1 MKKQLKVSLRVTV
14 FFMIFAI
21 AGILQSIPGADWG
34 TKAQAASY
42 SGDYRYWSQGASD
55 DYNMRQYGC
64 WVTAQAKLLYE
75 TNVDRSAGFN
85 PDSYLNWQRSNGLIN
100 SGFYQTNGGN
110 APSIYASQKGK
121 QLTYLGNWNAD
132 ANQLWFNI
140 NAGYYTIV
148 KVPGHYVMLANQL
161 SKEKGVLYCY
171 DSWTPSSSV
180 APQPLSRYSSWQS
193 GYVYRNDSRDT
204 TPPTI
209 SNVRIT
215 DVNAD
220 GYTVVCNVS
229 DNVGISK
236 VEFPSWNTDKHR
248 GEDANWIQ
256 GSVSGNTAS
265 ARISLSSLKSGA
277 VQGNYVTHIYAWDSS
292 GNKSGV
298 PTSIVYIDRTAPTLT
313 DIKVVEK
320 DSKGYTVECKASDAS
335 GVDRVQFP
343 TWTAKNDQDDIAKD
357 WWTNQ
362 AVRGTRVS
370 GDTYRFRVNISEH
383 NNEVGSY
390 VTHIYVYDKYG
401 NYSCG
406 RSGCVV
412 PLGLLPQRIVKYG
425 NSLLSLYNENY
436 SWDEMKTLSGKLQS
450 KLAEVEDAQKQ
461 QVITNLVSD
470 QIRQYYY
477 IGGSQAGK
485 GQPWKWQSG
494 SSVTYTNWDAA
505 QPDCAGNSE
514 FYMAAT
520 RGHGRWND
528 MPSSY
533 IYSGFIL
540 ETPLNLKPAA
550 EITYGNKVYR
560 FYTAGIP
567 YALAERYCEELG
579 GNLVKIESEEKNNV
593 IAQKVKELNKT
604 FYIGA
609 SDEKEEGK
617 FVWRDGSAV
626 TYTNWSQNGP
636 NNSADC
642 GGENYVQMYANGK
655 WNDYTGQSVDIGF
668 IGEFD
673 ETPTATSTPAPTN
686 TPNATQKPQATNR
699 PQSTKKPQATK
710 KPSSQNDDAD
720 YNWSSDDTS
729 SDDVTV
735 KKVTGVK
742 VKKAAKKSLIVTWR
756 WFVSQDGFE
765 VQYALNKSFTK
776 KKKTKRYD
784 LYAERVKL
792 RGLKRKKTYYVRVRA
807 FKKVGTEKVYGKWS
821 ITKKCKVK

>member
-1 MKKQLKVSLRVTV
+1 MKKLRKMLIASLG
-14 FFMIFAI
+14 AI
-21 AGILQSIPGADWG
+21 LLFVAFISVDK
-34 TKAQAASY
+34 TEVQAATKEEGVSWAMSQIGKGLDYDGVKGNQCVDLIKYYYAHYGVAGYARGNAIQYTSNSLPPGWTRVY
-42 SGDYRYWSQGASD
+42 SNYQPGDIAVFKAK
-55 DYNMRQYGC
+55 NGC
-64 WVTAQAKLLYE
+64 SVCTTGE
-75 TNVDRSAGFN
+75 NGHVGIITSIDSVGFN
-85 PDSYLNWQRSNGLIN
+85 AVNQNYAGRSYCTQNWFHVRC
-100 SGFYQTNGGN
+100 
-110 APSIYASQKGK
+110 
-121 QLTYLGNWNAD
+121 
-132 ANQLWFNI
+132 
-140 NAGYYTIV
+140 
-148 KVPGHYVMLANQL
+148 LACAIRPNFT
-161 SKEKGVLYCY
+161 S
-171 DSWTPSSSV
+171 
-180 APQPLSRYSSWQS
+180 
-193 GYVYRNDSRDT
+193 DT

-292 GNKSGV
+292 GNKTCVS
-298 PTSIVYIDRTAPTLT
+298 TSIVYIDRTAPILT

-370 GDTYRFRVNISEH
+370 GDTYQFRVNISEH
-383 NNEVGSY
+383 NYEVGSY

-412 PLGLLPQRIVKYG
+412 PLGLLPQKIVKYG

-450 KLAEVEDAQKQ
+450 KLAEVEDAKKQ

-494 SSVTYTNWDAA
+494 SSATYTNWDAA

-514 FYMAAT
+514 FYMAAI

-567 YALAERYCEELG
+567 YALAERYCKELG

-609 SDEKEEGK
+609 SDEKAEGK

-626 TYTNWSQNGP
+626 TYTNWSQNEP
-636 NNSADC
+636 NNTADC

-655 WNDYTGQSVDIGF
+655 WNDYTGQNVDVGF
-668 IGEFD
+668 IAEFD
-673 ETPTATSTPAPTN
+673 KTPTATSTPAPTN

-807 FKKVGTEKVYGKWS
+807 FKKVGTKKVYGKWS

>member
-1 MKKQLKVSLRVTV
+1 MKKLRKMLIASLGTMLLFVAFVSVDKTEV
-14 FFMIFAI
+14 
-21 AGILQSIPGADWG
+21 
-34 TKAQAASY
+34 QAATKEEGVSWAMSQIGKGLDYDGVKGNQCVDLIKYYYAHYGVAGYARGNAIQYTSNSLPPGWTRVY
-42 SGDYRYWSQGASD
+42 SNYQPGDIAVFKAK
-55 DYNMRQYGC
+55 NGC
-64 WVTAQAKLLYE
+64 SVCTTGE
-75 TNVDRSAGFN
+75 NGHVGIITSIDSVGFN
-85 PDSYLNWQRSNGLIN
+85 AVNQNYAGRSYCTQNWFHVRC
-100 SGFYQTNGGN
+100 
-110 APSIYASQKGK
+110 
-121 QLTYLGNWNAD
+121 
-132 ANQLWFNI
+132 
-140 NAGYYTIV
+140 
-148 KVPGHYVMLANQL
+148 LACAIRPNFT
-161 SKEKGVLYCY
+161 S
-171 DSWTPSSSV
+171 
-180 APQPLSRYSSWQS
+180 
-193 GYVYRNDSRDT
+193 DT

-370 GDTYRFRVNISEH
+370 GDTYQFRVNISEH
-383 NNEVGSY
+383 NYEVGSY

-412 PLGLLPQRIVKYG
+412 PLGLLPQKIVKYG

-450 KLAEVEDAQKQ
+450 KLAEVEDAKKQ

-514 FYMAAT
+514 FYMAAI

-567 YALAERYCEELG
+567 YALAERYCKELG

-609 SDEKEEGK
+609 SDEKAEGK

-626 TYTNWSQNGP
+626 TYTNWSQNEP
-636 NNSADC
+636 NNTADC

-655 WNDYTGQSVDIGF
+655 WNDYTGQNVDVGF

-673 ETPTATSTPAPTN
+673 KTPTATSTPAPTN

-720 YNWSSDDTS
+720 YNWSNDDTS

-807 FKKVGTEKVYGKWS
+807 FKKVGTKKVYGKWS

>member
-1 MKKQLKVSLRVTV
+1 MKKLRKMLIASLGAILLFVAFVSVDKTEV
-14 FFMIFAI
+14 
-21 AGILQSIPGADWG
+21 
-34 TKAQAASY
+34 QAATKEEGVSWAMSQIGKGLDYDGVKGNQCVDLIKYYYAHYGVAGYARGNAIQYTSNSLPPGWTRVY
-42 SGDYRYWSQGASD
+42 SNYQPGDIAVFKAK
-55 DYNMRQYGC
+55 NGC
-64 WVTAQAKLLYE
+64 SVCTTDE
-75 TNVDRSAGFN
+75 NGHVGIITSIDSVGFN
-85 PDSYLNWQRSNGLIN
+85 AVNQNYAGRSYCTQNWFHVRC
-100 SGFYQTNGGN
+100 
-110 APSIYASQKGK
+110 
-121 QLTYLGNWNAD
+121 
-132 ANQLWFNI
+132 
-140 NAGYYTIV
+140 
-148 KVPGHYVMLANQL
+148 LACAIRPNFT
-161 SKEKGVLYCY
+161 S
-171 DSWTPSSSV
+171 
-180 APQPLSRYSSWQS
+180 
-193 GYVYRNDSRDT
+193 DT

-292 GNKSGV
+292 GNKTCVS
-298 PTSIVYIDRTAPTLT
+298 TSIVYIDRTAPTLT

-370 GDTYRFRVNISEH
+370 GDTYQFRVNISEH
-383 NNEVGSY
+383 NYEVGSY

-412 PLGLLPQRIVKYG
+412 PLGLLPQKIVKYG

-450 KLAEVEDAQKQ
+450 KLAEVEDAKKQ

-514 FYMAAT
+514 FYMAAI

-567 YALAERYCEELG
+567 YALAERYCKELG

-609 SDEKEEGK
+609 SDEKAEGK

-626 TYTNWSQNGP
+626 TYTNWSQNEP
-636 NNSADC
+636 NNTADC

-655 WNDYTGQSVDIGF
+655 WNDYTGQNVDVGF

-673 ETPTATSTPAPTN
+673 KTPTATSTPAPTN

-710 KPSSQNDDAD
+710 KPSSQTDDSD
-720 YNWSSDDTS
+720 YNWSSSDTS
-729 SDDVTV
+729 SDNVTV

-807 FKKVGTEKVYGKWS
+807 FKKVGTKKVYGKWS

>member
-1 MKKQLKVSLRVTV
+1 MKKLQKMLIASLGA
-14 FFMIFAI
+14 ILLFAALI
-21 AGILQSIPGADWG
+21 CVDK
-34 TKAQAASY
+34 TEVQAATKEEGVSWAMSQIGKGLDYDGVYGNQCVDLIKYYYAHYGVAGYARGNAIQYTSNSLPPGWTRVY
-42 SGDYRYWSQGASD
+42 SNYQPGDVAVFRA
-55 DYNMRQYGC
+55 NNGC
-64 WVTAQAKLLYE
+64 SVCTTGE
-75 TNVDRSAGFN
+75 NGHVGIITSIDSVGFN
-85 PDSYLNWQRSNGLIN
+85 AVNQNYAGRSYCTQNWFHVRC
-100 SGFYQTNGGN
+100 
-110 APSIYASQKGK
+110 
-121 QLTYLGNWNAD
+121 
-132 ANQLWFNI
+132 
-140 NAGYYTIV
+140 
-148 KVPGHYVMLANQL
+148 LACAIRPNFT
-161 SKEKGVLYCY
+161 S
-171 DSWTPSSSV
+171 
-180 APQPLSRYSSWQS
+180 
-193 GYVYRNDSRDT
+193 DT

-292 GNKSGV
+292 GNKSCV

-383 NNEVGSY
+383 NNEVGRY
-390 VTHIYVYDKYG
+390 ATHIYVYDKYG

-412 PLGLLPQRIVKYG
+412 PLGLFPQKIVKYG

-450 KLAEVEDAQKQ
+450 KLAEVEDVKKQ

-514 FYMAAT
+514 FYMAAI

-567 YALAERYCEELG
+567 YALAERYCKELG

-626 TYTNWSQNGP
+626 TYTNWSQNEP
-636 NNSADC
+636 NNTADC

-655 WNDYTGQSVDIGF
+655 WNDYTGQSVDVGF

-673 ETPTATSTPAPTN
+673 KTPTATSTPAPTN

-710 KPSSQNDDAD
+710 KPSSQTDDSD

>member
-1 MKKQLKVSLRVTV
+1 MKKLQKMLIASLGA
-14 FFMIFAI
+14 ILLFAAFI
-21 AGILQSIPGADWG
+21 CVDK
-34 TKAQAASY
+34 TEVQAATKEEGVSWAMSQIGKGLDYDGVKGNQCVDLIKYYYAHYGVAGYARGNAIQYTSNSLPPGWTRVY
-42 SGDYRYWSQGASD
+42 SNYQPGDIAVFKAK
-55 DYNMRQYGC
+55 NGC
-64 WVTAQAKLLYE
+64 SVCTTGE
-75 TNVDRSAGFN
+75 NGHVGIITSIDSVGFN
-85 PDSYLNWQRSNGLIN
+85 AVNQNYAGRSYCTQNWFHVRC
-100 SGFYQTNGGN
+100 
-110 APSIYASQKGK
+110 
-121 QLTYLGNWNAD
+121 
-132 ANQLWFNI
+132 
-140 NAGYYTIV
+140 
-148 KVPGHYVMLANQL
+148 LACAIRPNFT
-161 SKEKGVLYCY
+161 S
-171 DSWTPSSSV
+171 
-180 APQPLSRYSSWQS
+180 
-193 GYVYRNDSRDT
+193 DT

-292 GNKSGV
+292 GNKSCV

-383 NNEVGSY
+383 NNEVGRY
-390 VTHIYVYDKYG
+390 ATHIYVYDKYG

-412 PLGLLPQRIVKYG
+412 PLGLLPQKIVKYG

-436 SWDEMKTLSGKLQS
+436 SWNEMKTLSGKLQS
-450 KLAEVEDAQKQ
+450 KLAEVEDAKKQ

-514 FYMAAT
+514 FYMAAI

-567 YALAERYCEELG
+567 YALAERYCKELG

-626 TYTNWSQNGP
+626 TYTNWSQNEP
-636 NNSADC
+636 NNTADC

-655 WNDYTGQSVDIGF
+655 WNDYTGQSVDVGF

-673 ETPTATSTPAPTN
+673 KMPTATSTPAPTN

-710 KPSSQNDDAD
+710 KPSSQPDDSD

>member
-1 MKKQLKVSLRVTV
+1 MKKLRKMLIASLG
-14 FFMIFAI
+14 AI
-21 AGILQSIPGADWG
+21 LLFVAFISVDK
-34 TKAQAASY
+34 TEVQAATKEEGVSWAMSQIGKGLDYDGVKGNQCVDLIKYYYAHYGVAGYARGNAIQYTSNSLPPGWTRVY
-42 SGDYRYWSQGASD
+42 SNYQPGDIAVFKAK
-55 DYNMRQYGC
+55 NGC
-64 WVTAQAKLLYE
+64 SVCTTGE
-75 TNVDRSAGFN
+75 NGHVGIITSIDSVGFN
-85 PDSYLNWQRSNGLIN
+85 AVNQNYAGRSYCTQNWFHVRC
-100 SGFYQTNGGN
+100 
-110 APSIYASQKGK
+110 
-121 QLTYLGNWNAD
+121 
-132 ANQLWFNI
+132 
-140 NAGYYTIV
+140 
-148 KVPGHYVMLANQL
+148 LACAIRPNFT
-161 SKEKGVLYCY
+161 S
-171 DSWTPSSSV
+171 
-180 APQPLSRYSSWQS
+180 
-193 GYVYRNDSRDT
+193 DT

-292 GNKSGV
+292 GNKTCVS
-298 PTSIVYIDRTAPTLT
+298 TSIVYIDRTAPILT

-370 GDTYRFRVNISEH
+370 GDTYQFRVNISEH
-383 NNEVGSY
+383 NYEVGSY

-412 PLGLLPQRIVKYG
+412 PLGLLPQKIVKYG

-450 KLAEVEDAQKQ
+450 KLAEVEDAKKQ

-514 FYMAAT
+514 FYMAAI

-567 YALAERYCEELG
+567 YALAERYCKELG

-609 SDEKEEGK
+609 SDEKAEGK

-626 TYTNWSQNGP
+626 TYTNWSQNEP
-636 NNSADC
+636 NNTADC

-655 WNDYTGQSVDIGF
+655 WNDYTGQNVDVGF

-673 ETPTATSTPAPTN
+673 KTPTATSTPAPTN

-720 YNWSSDDTS
+720 YNWSNDDTS

-807 FKKVGTEKVYGKWS
+807 FKKVGTKKVYGKWS

>member
-1 MKKQLKVSLRVTV
+1 MKKLRKMLIASLG
-14 FFMIFAI
+14 AI
-21 AGILQSIPGADWG
+21 LLFVAFISVDK
-34 TKAQAASY
+34 TEVQAATKEEGVSWAMSQIGKGLDYDGVKGNQCVDLIKYYYAHYGVAGYARGNAIQYTSNSLPPGWTRVY
-42 SGDYRYWSQGASD
+42 SNYQPSD
-55 DYNMRQYGC
+55 IAVFKAKNGC
-64 WVTAQAKLLYE
+64 SVCTTGE
-75 TNVDRSAGFN
+75 NGHVGIITSIDSVGFN
-85 PDSYLNWQRSNGLIN
+85 AVNQNYAGRSYCTQNWFHVRC
-100 SGFYQTNGGN
+100 
-110 APSIYASQKGK
+110 
-121 QLTYLGNWNAD
+121 
-132 ANQLWFNI
+132 
-140 NAGYYTIV
+140 
-148 KVPGHYVMLANQL
+148 LACAIRPNFT
-161 SKEKGVLYCY
+161 S
-171 DSWTPSSSV
+171 
-180 APQPLSRYSSWQS
+180 
-193 GYVYRNDSRDT
+193 DT

-292 GNKSGV
+292 GNKTCVS
-298 PTSIVYIDRTAPTLT
+298 TSIVYIDRTAPTLT

-370 GDTYRFRVNISEH
+370 GDTYQFRVNISEH
-383 NNEVGSY
+383 NYEVGSY

-412 PLGLLPQRIVKYG
+412 PLGLLPQKIVKYG

-450 KLAEVEDAQKQ
+450 KLAEVEDAKKQ

-514 FYMAAT
+514 FYMAAI

-626 TYTNWSQNGP
+626 TYTNWSQNEP
-636 NNSADC
+636 NNAADC

-655 WNDYTGQSVDIGF
+655 WNDYTGQNVDVGF
-668 IGEFD
+668 IAEFD
-673 ETPTATSTPAPTN
+673 KTPTATSTPAPTN

-807 FKKVGTEKVYGKWS
+807 FKKVGTKKVYGKWS

>member
-1 MKKQLKVSLRVTV
+1 MKKLQKMLIASLGA
-14 FFMIFAI
+14 ILLFAALI
-21 AGILQSIPGADWG
+21 CVDK
-34 TKAQAASY
+34 TEVQAATKEEGVSWAMSQIGKGLDYDGVKGNQCVDLIKYYYAHYGVAGYARGNAIQYTSNSLPPGWTRVY
-42 SGDYRYWSQGASD
+42 SNYQPGDIAVFKAK
-55 DYNMRQYGC
+55 NGC
-64 WVTAQAKLLYE
+64 SVCTTGE
-75 TNVDRSAGFN
+75 NGHVGIITSIDSVGFN
-85 PDSYLNWQRSNGLIN
+85 AVNQNYAGRSYCTQNWFHVRC
-100 SGFYQTNGGN
+100 
-110 APSIYASQKGK
+110 
-121 QLTYLGNWNAD
+121 
-132 ANQLWFNI
+132 
-140 NAGYYTIV
+140 
-148 KVPGHYVMLANQL
+148 LACAIRPNFT
-161 SKEKGVLYCY
+161 S
-171 DSWTPSSSV
+171 
-180 APQPLSRYSSWQS
+180 
-193 GYVYRNDSRDT
+193 DT

-298 PTSIVYIDRTAPTLT
+298 PTSIVYIDRTATTLT

-383 NNEVGSY
+383 NNEVGRY
-390 VTHIYVYDKYG
+390 ATHIYVYDKYG

-412 PLGLLPQRIVKYG
+412 PLGLLPQKIVKYG

-436 SWDEMKTLSGKLQS
+436 SWNEMKTLSGKLQS
-450 KLAEVEDAQKQ
+450 KLAEVEDAKKQ

-514 FYMAAT
+514 FYMAAI

-567 YALAERYCEELG
+567 YALAERYCKELG

-609 SDEKEEGK
+609 SDEKAEGK

-626 TYTNWSQNGP
+626 TYTNWSQNEP
-636 NNSADC
+636 NNTADC

-655 WNDYTGQSVDIGF
+655 WNDYTGQSVDVGF

-673 ETPTATSTPAPTN
+673 KMPTATSTPAPTN

-710 KPSSQNDDAD
+710 KPSSQTDDSD

>member
-1 MKKQLKVSLRVTV
+1 MKKLRKMLIASLGAILLFVAFVSVDKTEV
-14 FFMIFAI
+14 
-21 AGILQSIPGADWG
+21 
-34 TKAQAASY
+34 QAATKEEGVSWAMSQIGKGLDYDGVKGNQCVDLIKYYYAHYGVAGYARGNAIQYTSNSLPPGWTRVY
-42 SGDYRYWSQGASD
+42 SNYQPGDIAVFKAK
-55 DYNMRQYGC
+55 NGC
-64 WVTAQAKLLYE
+64 SVCTTGE
-75 TNVDRSAGFN
+75 NGHVGIITSIDSVGFN
-85 PDSYLNWQRSNGLIN
+85 AVNQNYAGRSYCTQNWFHVRC
-100 SGFYQTNGGN
+100 
-110 APSIYASQKGK
+110 
-121 QLTYLGNWNAD
+121 
-132 ANQLWFNI
+132 
-140 NAGYYTIV
+140 
-148 KVPGHYVMLANQL
+148 LACAIRPNFT
-161 SKEKGVLYCY
+161 S
-171 DSWTPSSSV
+171 
-180 APQPLSRYSSWQS
+180 
-193 GYVYRNDSRDT
+193 DT

-292 GNKSGV
+292 GNKTCVS
-298 PTSIVYIDRTAPTLT
+298 TSIVYIDRTAPTLT

-370 GDTYRFRVNISEH
+370 GDTYQFRVNISEH
-383 NNEVGSY
+383 NYEVGSY

-412 PLGLLPQRIVKYG
+412 PLGLLPQKIVKYG

-450 KLAEVEDAQKQ
+450 KLAEVEDAKKQ

-514 FYMAAT
+514 FYMAAI

-567 YALAERYCEELG
+567 YALAERYCKELG

-609 SDEKEEGK
+609 SDEKAEGK

-626 TYTNWSQNGP
+626 TYTNWSQNEP
-636 NNSADC
+636 NNTADC

-655 WNDYTGQSVDIGF
+655 WNDYTGQSVDVGF

-673 ETPTATSTPAPTN
+673 KMPTATSTPAPTN
-686 TPNATQKPQATNR
+686 TPNATQKPQATSR

-710 KPSSQNDDAD
+710 KPSSQTDDSD
-720 YNWSSDDTS
+720 YNWSSSDTS
-729 SDDVTV
+729 SDNVTV

-742 VKKAAKKSLIVTWR
+742 VKKAAKKSLIATWR

-807 FKKVGTEKVYGKWS
+807 FKKVGTKKVYGKWS

>member
-1 MKKQLKVSLRVTV
+1 MKKLRKMLIASLGTMLLFVAFVSVDKTEV
-14 FFMIFAI
+14 
-21 AGILQSIPGADWG
+21 
-34 TKAQAASY
+34 QAATKEEGVSWAMSQIGKGLDYDGVKGNQCVDLIKYYYAHYGVAGYARGNAIQYTSNSLPPGWTRVY
-42 SGDYRYWSQGASD
+42 SNYQPGDIAVFKAK
-55 DYNMRQYGC
+55 NGC
-64 WVTAQAKLLYE
+64 SVCTTGE
-75 TNVDRSAGFN
+75 NGHVGIITSIDSVGFN
-85 PDSYLNWQRSNGLIN
+85 AVNQNYAGRSYCTQNWFHVRC
-100 SGFYQTNGGN
+100 
-110 APSIYASQKGK
+110 
-121 QLTYLGNWNAD
+121 
-132 ANQLWFNI
+132 
-140 NAGYYTIV
+140 
-148 KVPGHYVMLANQL
+148 LACAIRPNFT
-161 SKEKGVLYCY
+161 S
-171 DSWTPSSSV
+171 
-180 APQPLSRYSSWQS
+180 
-193 GYVYRNDSRDT
+193 DT

-412 PLGLLPQRIVKYG
+412 PLGLLPQKIVKYG

-450 KLAEVEDAQKQ
+450 KLAEVEDAKKQ

-514 FYMAAT
+514 FYMAAI

-567 YALAERYCEELG
+567 YALAERYCKELG

-609 SDEKEEGK
+609 SDEKAEGK

-626 TYTNWSQNGP
+626 TYTNWSQNEP
-636 NNSADC
+636 NNTADC

-655 WNDYTGQSVDIGF
+655 WNDYTGQNVDVGF

-673 ETPTATSTPAPTN
+673 KTPTATSTPAPTN

-710 KPSSQNDDAD
+710 KPSSQNDGAD
-720 YNWSSDDTS
+720 YNWSNDDTS

-807 FKKVGTEKVYGKWS
+807 FKKVGTKKVYGKWS

>member
-1 MKKQLKVSLRVTV
+1 MKKLQKMLIASLGA
-14 FFMIFAI
+14 ILLFAALI
-21 AGILQSIPGADWG
+21 CVDK
-34 TKAQAASY
+34 TEVQAATKEEGVSWAMSQIGKGLDYDGVYGNQCVDLIKYYYAHYGVAGYARGNAIQYTSNSLPPGWTRVY
-42 SGDYRYWSQGASD
+42 SNYQPGDVAVFRA
-55 DYNMRQYGC
+55 NNGC
-64 WVTAQAKLLYE
+64 SVCTTGE
-75 TNVDRSAGFN
+75 NGHVGIITSIDSVGFN
-85 PDSYLNWQRSNGLIN
+85 AVNQNYAGRSYCTQNWFHVRC
-100 SGFYQTNGGN
+100 
-110 APSIYASQKGK
+110 
-121 QLTYLGNWNAD
+121 
-132 ANQLWFNI
+132 
-140 NAGYYTIV
+140 
-148 KVPGHYVMLANQL
+148 LACAIRPNFT
-161 SKEKGVLYCY
+161 S
-171 DSWTPSSSV
+171 
-180 APQPLSRYSSWQS
+180 
-193 GYVYRNDSRDT
+193 DT

-412 PLGLLPQRIVKYG
+412 PLGLLPQKIVKYG

-514 FYMAAT
+514 FYMAAI

-540 ETPLNLKPAA
+540 ETPLNLKPTA

-617 FVWRDGSAV
+617 FVWCDGSAV
-626 TYTNWSQNGP
+626 TYTNWSQNEP

-655 WNDYTGQSVDIGF
+655 WNDYTGQNVDVGF

-673 ETPTATSTPAPTN
+673 KMPTATSTPAPTN

>member
-1 MKKQLKVSLRVTV
+1 MKKLQKMLIASLGA
-14 FFMIFAI
+14 ILLFAALI
-21 AGILQSIPGADWG
+21 CVDK
-34 TKAQAASY
+34 TEVQAATKEEGVSWAMSQIGKGLDYDGVYGNQCVDLIKYYYAHYGVAGYARGNAIQYTSNSLPPGWTRVY
-42 SGDYRYWSQGASD
+42 SNYQPGDVAVFRA
-55 DYNMRQYGC
+55 NNGC
-64 WVTAQAKLLYE
+64 SVCTTGE
-75 TNVDRSAGFN
+75 NGHVGIITSIDSVGFN
-85 PDSYLNWQRSNGLIN
+85 AVNQNYAGRSYCTQNWFHVRC
-100 SGFYQTNGGN
+100 
-110 APSIYASQKGK
+110 
-121 QLTYLGNWNAD
+121 
-132 ANQLWFNI
+132 
-140 NAGYYTIV
+140 
-148 KVPGHYVMLANQL
+148 LACAIRPNFI
-161 SKEKGVLYCY
+161 S
-171 DSWTPSSSV
+171 
-180 APQPLSRYSSWQS
+180 
-193 GYVYRNDSRDT
+193 DT

-292 GNKSGV
+292 GNKTCVS
-298 PTSIVYIDRTAPTLT
+298 TSIVYIDRTAPTLT

-370 GDTYRFRVNISEH
+370 GDIYRFRVNISEH

-390 VTHIYVYDKYG
+390 VTHVYAYDKYG

-412 PLGLLPQRIVKYG
+412 PLGLLPQKIVKYG

-477 IGGSQAGK
+477 IGGSQVGK

-505 QPDCAGNSE
+505 QPDCAGNCE
-514 FYMAAT
+514 FYMAAI

-540 ETPLNLKPAA
+540 ETPLNLKPTA

-626 TYTNWSQNGP
+626 TYTNWSQNEP

-655 WNDYTGQSVDIGF
+655 WNDYTGQNVDVGF

-673 ETPTATSTPAPTN
+673 KTPTATSTPAPTN

-710 KPSSQNDDAD
+710 KPSSQNDDAE
-720 YNWSSDDTS
+720 
-729 SDDVTV
+729 
-735 KKVTGVK
+735 
-742 VKKAAKKSLIVTWR
+742 
-756 WFVSQDGFE
+756 DGFE

-807 FKKVGTEKVYGKWS
+807 FKKVGTKKVYGKWS

>member
-1 MKKQLKVSLRVTV
+1 MKKLQKMLIASLGA
-14 FFMIFAI
+14 ILLFAALI
-21 AGILQSIPGADWG
+21 CVDK
-34 TKAQAASY
+34 TEVQAATKEEGVSWAMSQIGKGLDYDGVYGNQCVDLIKYYYAHYGVAGYARGNAIQYTSNSLPPGWTRVY
-42 SGDYRYWSQGASD
+42 SNYQPGDVAVFRA
-55 DYNMRQYGC
+55 NNGC
-64 WVTAQAKLLYE
+64 SVCTTGE
-75 TNVDRSAGFN
+75 NGHVGIITSIDSVGFN
-85 PDSYLNWQRSNGLIN
+85 AVNQNYAGRSYCTQNWFHVRC
-100 SGFYQTNGGN
+100 
-110 APSIYASQKGK
+110 
-121 QLTYLGNWNAD
+121 
-132 ANQLWFNI
+132 
-140 NAGYYTIV
+140 
-148 KVPGHYVMLANQL
+148 LACAIRPNFT
-161 SKEKGVLYCY
+161 S
-171 DSWTPSSSV
+171 
-180 APQPLSRYSSWQS
+180 
-193 GYVYRNDSRDT
+193 DT

-412 PLGLLPQRIVKYG
+412 PLGLLPQKIVKYG

-436 SWDEMKTLSGKLQS
+436 SWDEMKTLSDKLQS

-514 FYMAAT
+514 FYMAAI

-540 ETPLNLKPAA
+540 ETPLNLKPTA

-617 FVWRDGSAV
+617 FVWCDGSAV
-626 TYTNWSQNGP
+626 TYTNWSQNEP

-655 WNDYTGQSVDIGF
+655 WNDYTGQNVDVGF

-673 ETPTATSTPAPTN
+673 KTPTATSTPAPTN

>member
-1 MKKQLKVSLRVTV
+1 MKKLQKMLIASLGA
-14 FFMIFAI
+14 ILLFAALI
-21 AGILQSIPGADWG
+21 CVDK
-34 TKAQAASY
+34 TEVQAATKEEGVSWAMSQIGKGLDYDGVYGNQCVDLIKYYYAHYGVAGYARGNAIQYTSNSLPPGWTRVY
-42 SGDYRYWSQGASD
+42 SNYQPGDVAVFRA
-55 DYNMRQYGC
+55 NNGC
-64 WVTAQAKLLYE
+64 SVCTTGE
-75 TNVDRSAGFN
+75 NGHVGIITSIDSVGFN
-85 PDSYLNWQRSNGLIN
+85 AVNQNYAGRSYCTQNWFHVRC
-100 SGFYQTNGGN
+100 
-110 APSIYASQKGK
+110 
-121 QLTYLGNWNAD
+121 
-132 ANQLWFNI
+132 
-140 NAGYYTIV
+140 
-148 KVPGHYVMLANQL
+148 LACAIRPNFT
-161 SKEKGVLYCY
+161 S
-171 DSWTPSSSV
+171 
-180 APQPLSRYSSWQS
+180 
-193 GYVYRNDSRDT
+193 DT

-292 GNKSGV
+292 GNKTCVS
-298 PTSIVYIDRTAPTLT
+298 TSIVYIDRTAPTLT

-335 GVDRVQFP
+335 GVNRVQFP

-412 PLGLLPQRIVKYG
+412 PLGLLPQKIVKYG

-450 KLAEVEDAQKQ
+450 KLAEVEDAKKQ

-514 FYMAAT
+514 FYMAAI

-567 YALAERYCEELG
+567 YALAERYCKELG

-609 SDEKEEGK
+609 SDEKAEGK

-626 TYTNWSQNGP
+626 TYTNWSQNEP
-636 NNSADC
+636 NNTADC

-655 WNDYTGQSVDIGF
+655 WNDYTGQSVDVGF

-673 ETPTATSTPAPTN
+673 KMPTATSTPAPTN
-686 TPNATQKPQATNR
+686 TPNATQKPQATSR

-710 KPSSQNDDAD
+710 KPSSQTDDSD
-720 YNWSSDDTS
+720 YNWSSSDTS
-729 SDDVTV
+729 SDNVTV

-807 FKKVGTEKVYGKWS
+807 FKKVGTKKVYGKWS

>member
-1 MKKQLKVSLRVTV
+1 MKKLRKMLIASLGAMLLFVAFVSVDKTEV
-14 FFMIFAI
+14 
-21 AGILQSIPGADWG
+21 
-34 TKAQAASY
+34 QAATKEEGVSWAMSQIGKGLDYDGVKGNQCVDLIKYYYAHYGVAGYARGNAIQYTSNSLPPGWTRVY
-42 SGDYRYWSQGASD
+42 SNYQPGDIAVFKAK
-55 DYNMRQYGC
+55 NGC
-64 WVTAQAKLLYE
+64 SVCTTGE
-75 TNVDRSAGFN
+75 NGHVGIITSIDSVGFN
-85 PDSYLNWQRSNGLIN
+85 AVNQNYAGRSYCTQNWFHVRC
-100 SGFYQTNGGN
+100 
-110 APSIYASQKGK
+110 
-121 QLTYLGNWNAD
+121 
-132 ANQLWFNI
+132 
-140 NAGYYTIV
+140 
-148 KVPGHYVMLANQL
+148 LACAIRPNFT
-161 SKEKGVLYCY
+161 S
-171 DSWTPSSSV
+171 
-180 APQPLSRYSSWQS
+180 
-193 GYVYRNDSRDT
+193 DT

-292 GNKSGV
+292 GNKSCV

-370 GDTYRFRVNISEH
+370 GDIYRFRVNISEH

-390 VTHIYVYDKYG
+390 VTHVYAYDKYG

-412 PLGLLPQRIVKYG
+412 PLGLLPQKIVKYG
-425 NSLLSLYNENY
+425 NSLLALYNENY

-505 QPDCAGNSE
+505 QPDCAGNCE
-514 FYMAAT
+514 FYMAAI

-626 TYTNWSQNGP
+626 TYTNWSQNEP

-673 ETPTATSTPAPTN
+673 KTPTATSTPAPTN
-686 TPNATQKPQATNR
+686 TPSATQKPQATNR

-710 KPSSQNDDAD
+710 KPSSQTDDSD
-720 YNWSSDDTS
+720 YNWSSSDTS
-729 SDDVTV
+729 SDNVTV

-807 FKKVGTEKVYGKWS
+807 FKKVGTKKVYGKWS

>member
-1 MKKQLKVSLRVTV
+1 MKKLRKMLIASLGAILLFVAFVSVDKTEV
-14 FFMIFAI
+14 
-21 AGILQSIPGADWG
+21 
-34 TKAQAASY
+34 QAATKEEGVSWAMSQIGKGLDYDGVKGNQCVDLIKYYYAHYGVAGYARGNAIQYTSNSLPPGWTRVY
-42 SGDYRYWSQGASD
+42 SNYQPGDIAVFKAK
-55 DYNMRQYGC
+55 NGC
-64 WVTAQAKLLYE
+64 SVCTTDE
-75 TNVDRSAGFN
+75 NGHVGIITSIDSVGFN
-85 PDSYLNWQRSNGLIN
+85 AVNQNYAGRSYCTQNWFHVRC
-100 SGFYQTNGGN
+100 
-110 APSIYASQKGK
+110 
-121 QLTYLGNWNAD
+121 
-132 ANQLWFNI
+132 
-140 NAGYYTIV
+140 
-148 KVPGHYVMLANQL
+148 LACAIRPNFT
-161 SKEKGVLYCY
+161 S
-171 DSWTPSSSV
+171 
-180 APQPLSRYSSWQS
+180 
-193 GYVYRNDSRDT
+193 DT

-505 QPDCAGNSE
+505 QPDCAGNSK

-626 TYTNWSQNGP
+626 TYTSWSQNEP
-636 NNSADC
+636 NNAADC

-655 WNDYTGQSVDIGF
+655 WNDYTGQNVDVGF

-673 ETPTATSTPAPTN
+673 KTPTATSTPAPTN

-710 KPSSQNDDAD
+710 KPSSQTDDSA
-720 YNWSSDDTS
+720 YNWSSDDIS

-807 FKKVGTEKVYGKWS
+807 FKKVGTKKVYGKWS

>member
-1 MKKQLKVSLRVTV
+1 MKKLQKMLIASLGA
-14 FFMIFAI
+14 ILLFAALI
-21 AGILQSIPGADWG
+21 CVDK
-34 TKAQAASY
+34 TEVQAATKEEGVSWAMSQIGKGLDYDGVYGNQCVDLIKYYYAHYGVAGYARGNAIQYTSNSLPPGWTRVY
-42 SGDYRYWSQGASD
+42 SNYQPGDVAVFRA
-55 DYNMRQYGC
+55 NNGC
-64 WVTAQAKLLYE
+64 SVCTTGE
-75 TNVDRSAGFN
+75 NGHVGIITSIDSVGFN
-85 PDSYLNWQRSNGLIN
+85 AVNQNYAGRSYCTQNWFHVRC
-100 SGFYQTNGGN
+100 
-110 APSIYASQKGK
+110 
-121 QLTYLGNWNAD
+121 
-132 ANQLWFNI
+132 
-140 NAGYYTIV
+140 
-148 KVPGHYVMLANQL
+148 LACAIRPNFT
-161 SKEKGVLYCY
+161 S
-171 DSWTPSSSV
+171 
-180 APQPLSRYSSWQS
+180 
-193 GYVYRNDSRDT
+193 DT

-335 GVDRVQFP
+335 GVVRVQFP

-626 TYTNWSQNGP
+626 TYTNWSQNEP
-636 NNSADC
+636 NNAADC

-655 WNDYTGQSVDIGF
+655 WNDYTGQNVDVGF

-673 ETPTATSTPAPTN
+673 KTPTATSTPAPTN

-710 KPSSQNDDAD
+710 KPSSQTDDSA
-720 YNWSSDDTS
+720 YNWSSDDIS

-807 FKKVGTEKVYGKWS
+807 FKKVGTKKVYGKWS

>member
-1 MKKQLKVSLRVTV
+1 MKKLQKMLIASLG
-14 FFMIFAI
+14 AI
-21 AGILQSIPGADWG
+21 LLFTTFICVDK
-34 TKAQAASY
+34 TEVQAATKEEGVSWAMSQIGKGLDYDGVKGNQCVDLIKYYYAHYGVAGYARGNAIQYTSNSLPPGWTRVY
-42 SGDYRYWSQGASD
+42 SNYQPGDIAVFKAK
-55 DYNMRQYGC
+55 NGC
-64 WVTAQAKLLYE
+64 SVCTTDE
-75 TNVDRSAGFN
+75 NGHVGIITSIDSVGFN
-85 PDSYLNWQRSNGLIN
+85 AVNQNYAGRSYCTQNWFHVRC
-100 SGFYQTNGGN
+100 
-110 APSIYASQKGK
+110 
-121 QLTYLGNWNAD
+121 
-132 ANQLWFNI
+132 
-140 NAGYYTIV
+140 
-148 KVPGHYVMLANQL
+148 LACAIRPNFT
-161 SKEKGVLYCY
+161 S
-171 DSWTPSSSV
+171 
-180 APQPLSRYSSWQS
+180 
-193 GYVYRNDSRDT
+193 DT

-292 GNKSGV
+292 GNKSCV

-383 NNEVGSY
+383 NNEVGRY
-390 VTHIYVYDKYG
+390 ATHIYVYDKYG

-412 PLGLLPQRIVKYG
+412 PLGLFPQKIVKYG

-450 KLAEVEDAQKQ
+450 KLAEVEDVKKQ

-514 FYMAAT
+514 FYMAAI

-567 YALAERYCEELG
+567 YALAERYCKELG

-626 TYTNWSQNGP
+626 TYTNWSQNEP
-636 NNSADC
+636 NNTADC

-655 WNDYTGQSVDIGF
+655 WNDYTGQSVDVGF

-673 ETPTATSTPAPTN
+673 KTPTATSTPAPTN

-710 KPSSQNDDAD
+710 KPSSQTDDSD

-807 FKKVGTEKVYGKWS
+807 FKKVGTKKVYGKWS

>member
-1 MKKQLKVSLRVTV
+1 MKKLRKMLIASLGAILLFVAFVSVDKTEV
-14 FFMIFAI
+14 
-21 AGILQSIPGADWG
+21 
-34 TKAQAASY
+34 QAATKEEGVSWAMSQIGKGLDYDGVKGNQCVDLIKYYYAHYGVAGYARGNAIQYTSNSLPPGWTRVY
-42 SGDYRYWSQGASD
+42 SNYQPGDIAVFKAKNGCSVCTTGE
-55 DYNMRQYGC
+55 YGH
-64 WVTAQAKLLYE
+64 VGIITSIDS
-75 TNVDRSAGFN
+75 VGFN
-85 PDSYLNWQRSNGLIN
+85 AVNQNYAGKSYCTQNWFHVRC
-100 SGFYQTNGGN
+100 
-110 APSIYASQKGK
+110 
-121 QLTYLGNWNAD
+121 
-132 ANQLWFNI
+132 
-140 NAGYYTIV
+140 
-148 KVPGHYVMLANQL
+148 LACAIRPNFT
-161 SKEKGVLYCY
+161 S
-171 DSWTPSSSV
+171 
-180 APQPLSRYSSWQS
+180 
-193 GYVYRNDSRDT
+193 DT

-256 GSVSGNTAS
+256 GSVSGNTVS

-292 GNKSGV
+292 GNKTCVS
-298 PTSIVYIDRTAPTLT
+298 TSIVYIDRTAPTLT

-362 AVRGTRVS
+362 AVRGTRVF

-383 NNEVGSY
+383 NNEVGRY
-390 VTHIYVYDKYG
+390 ATHIYVYDKYG

-412 PLGLLPQRIVKYG
+412 PLGLFPQKIVKYG

-450 KLAEVEDAQKQ
+450 KLAEVEDAKKQ

-567 YALAERYCEELG
+567 YALAERYCKELG

-609 SDEKEEGK
+609 SDEKAEGK

-626 TYTNWSQNGP
+626 TYTNWSQNEP
-636 NNSADC
+636 NNTADC

-655 WNDYTGQSVDIGF
+655 WNDYTGQSVDVGF

-673 ETPTATSTPAPTN
+673 KTPTATSTPAPTN

-807 FKKVGTEKVYGKWS
+807 FKKVGTKKVYGKWS

>member
-1 MKKQLKVSLRVTV
+1 MKKLQKMLIASLGAILLFTTFVSVDKTEV
-14 FFMIFAI
+14 
-21 AGILQSIPGADWG
+21 
-34 TKAQAASY
+34 QAATKEEGVSWAMSQIGKGLDYDGVKGNQCVDLIKYYYAHYGVAGYARGNAIQYTSNSLPPGWTRVY
-42 SGDYRYWSQGASD
+42 SNYQPGDIAVFKAK
-55 DYNMRQYGC
+55 NGC
-64 WVTAQAKLLYE
+64 SVCTTDE
-75 TNVDRSAGFN
+75 NGHVGIITSIDSVGFN
-85 PDSYLNWQRSNGLIN
+85 AVNQNYAGRSYCTQNWFHVRC
-100 SGFYQTNGGN
+100 
-110 APSIYASQKGK
+110 
-121 QLTYLGNWNAD
+121 
-132 ANQLWFNI
+132 
-140 NAGYYTIV
+140 
-148 KVPGHYVMLANQL
+148 LACAIRPNFT
-161 SKEKGVLYCY
+161 S
-171 DSWTPSSSV
+171 
-180 APQPLSRYSSWQS
+180 
-193 GYVYRNDSRDT
+193 DT

-383 NNEVGSY
+383 NNEVGRY
-390 VTHIYVYDKYG
+390 ATHIYVYDKYG

-412 PLGLLPQRIVKYG
+412 PLGLLPQKIVKYG

-436 SWDEMKTLSGKLQS
+436 SWNEMKTLSGKLQS
-450 KLAEVEDAQKQ
+450 KLAEVEDAKKQ

-514 FYMAAT
+514 FYMAAI

-567 YALAERYCEELG
+567 YALAERYCKELG

-609 SDEKEEGK
+609 SDEKAEGK

-626 TYTNWSQNGP
+626 TYTNWSQNEP
-636 NNSADC
+636 NNTADC

-655 WNDYTGQSVDIGF
+655 WNDYTGQSVDVGF

-673 ETPTATSTPAPTN
+673 KMPTATSTPAPTN

-710 KPSSQNDDAD
+710 KPSSQTDDSD

>member
-1 MKKQLKVSLRVTV
+1 MKKLRKMLIASLGAMLLFVAFVSVDKTEV
-14 FFMIFAI
+14 
-21 AGILQSIPGADWG
+21 
-34 TKAQAASY
+34 QAATKEEGVSWAMSQIGKGLDYDGVKGNQCVDLIKYYYAHYGVAGYARGNAIQYTSNSLPPGWTRVY
-42 SGDYRYWSQGASD
+42 SNYQPGDIAVFKAK
-55 DYNMRQYGC
+55 NGC
-64 WVTAQAKLLYE
+64 SVCTTGE
-75 TNVDRSAGFN
+75 NGHVGIITSIDSVGFN
-85 PDSYLNWQRSNGLIN
+85 AVNQNYAGRSYCTQNWFHVRC
-100 SGFYQTNGGN
+100 
-110 APSIYASQKGK
+110 
-121 QLTYLGNWNAD
+121 
-132 ANQLWFNI
+132 
-140 NAGYYTIV
+140 
-148 KVPGHYVMLANQL
+148 LACAIRPNFT
-161 SKEKGVLYCY
+161 S
-171 DSWTPSSSV
+171 
-180 APQPLSRYSSWQS
+180 
-193 GYVYRNDSRDT
+193 DT

-292 GNKSGV
+292 GNKSCV

-370 GDTYRFRVNISEH
+370 GDIYRFRVNISEH

-390 VTHIYVYDKYG
+390 VTHVYAYDKYG

-412 PLGLLPQRIVKYG
+412 PLGLLPQKIVKYG
-425 NSLLSLYNENY
+425 NSLLALYNENY

-505 QPDCAGNSE
+505 QPDCAGNCE
-514 FYMAAT
+514 FYMAAI

-626 TYTNWSQNGP
+626 TYTNWSQNEP
-636 NNSADC
+636 NNAADC

-655 WNDYTGQSVDIGF
+655 WNDYTGQNVDVGF

-673 ETPTATSTPAPTN
+673 KTPTATSTPAPTN

-710 KPSSQNDDAD
+710 KPSSQTDDSD
-720 YNWSSDDTS
+720 YNWSSSDTS
-729 SDDVTV
+729 SDNVTV

-807 FKKVGTEKVYGKWS
+807 FKKVGTKKVYGKWS

>member
-1 MKKQLKVSLRVTV
+1 MKKLQKMLIASLGA
-14 FFMIFAI
+14 ILLFAALI
-21 AGILQSIPGADWG
+21 CVDK
-34 TKAQAASY
+34 TEVQAATKEEGVSWAMSQIGKGLDYDGVYGNQCVDLIKYYYAHYGVAGYARGNAIQYTSNSLPPGWTRVY
-42 SGDYRYWSQGASD
+42 SNYQPGDVAVFRA
-55 DYNMRQYGC
+55 NNGC
-64 WVTAQAKLLYE
+64 SVCTTGE
-75 TNVDRSAGFN
+75 NGHVGIITSIDSVGFN
-85 PDSYLNWQRSNGLIN
+85 AVNQNYAGRSYCTQNWFHVRC
-100 SGFYQTNGGN
+100 
-110 APSIYASQKGK
+110 
-121 QLTYLGNWNAD
+121 
-132 ANQLWFNI
+132 
-140 NAGYYTIV
+140 
-148 KVPGHYVMLANQL
+148 LACAIRPNFT
-161 SKEKGVLYCY
+161 S
-171 DSWTPSSSV
+171 
-180 APQPLSRYSSWQS
+180 
-193 GYVYRNDSRDT
+193 DT

-292 GNKSGV
+292 GNKTCVS
-298 PTSIVYIDRTAPTLT
+298 TSIVYIDRTAPTLT

-370 GDTYRFRVNISEH
+370 GDIYRFRVNISEH

-390 VTHIYVYDKYG
+390 VTHVYAYDKYG

-412 PLGLLPQRIVKYG
+412 PLGLLPQKIVKYG

-505 QPDCAGNSE
+505 QPDCAGNCE
-514 FYMAAT
+514 FYMAAI

-626 TYTNWSQNGP
+626 TYTNWSQNEP
-636 NNSADC
+636 NNSVDC

-699 PQSTKKPQATK
+699 LQSTKKPQATK

-807 FKKVGTEKVYGKWS
+807 FKKVGTKKVYGKWS

>member
-1 MKKQLKVSLRVTV
+1 MKKLRKMLIASLGAILLFVAFVSVDKTEV
-14 FFMIFAI
+14 
-21 AGILQSIPGADWG
+21 
-34 TKAQAASY
+34 QAATKEEGVSWAMSQIGKGLDYDGVKGNQCVDLIKYYYAHYGVAGYARGNAIQYTSNSLPPGWTRVY
-42 SGDYRYWSQGASD
+42 SNYQPGDIAVFKAK
-55 DYNMRQYGC
+55 NGC
-64 WVTAQAKLLYE
+64 SVCTTDE
-75 TNVDRSAGFN
+75 NGHVGIITSIDSVGFN
-85 PDSYLNWQRSNGLIN
+85 AVNQNYAGRSYCTQNWFHVRC
-100 SGFYQTNGGN
+100 
-110 APSIYASQKGK
+110 
-121 QLTYLGNWNAD
+121 
-132 ANQLWFNI
+132 
-140 NAGYYTIV
+140 
-148 KVPGHYVMLANQL
+148 LACAIRPNFT
-161 SKEKGVLYCY
+161 S
-171 DSWTPSSSV
+171 
-180 APQPLSRYSSWQS
+180 
-193 GYVYRNDSRDT
+193 DT

-292 GNKSGV
+292 GNKSCV
-298 PTSIVYIDRTAPTLT
+298 STSIVYIDRTAPTLT

-370 GDTYRFRVNISEH
+370 GDTYQFRVNISEH
-383 NNEVGSY
+383 NYEVGSY

-412 PLGLLPQRIVKYG
+412 PLGLLPQKIVKYG

-450 KLAEVEDAQKQ
+450 KLAEVEDAKKQ

-514 FYMAAT
+514 FYMAAI

-567 YALAERYCEELG
+567 YALAERYCKELG

-609 SDEKEEGK
+609 SDEKAEGK

-626 TYTNWSQNGP
+626 TYTNWSQNEP
-636 NNSADC
+636 NNTADC

-655 WNDYTGQSVDIGF
+655 WNDYTGQSVDVGF

-673 ETPTATSTPAPTN
+673 KTPTATSTPAPTN

-710 KPSSQNDDAD
+710 KPSSQADDSD
-720 YNWSSDDTS
+720 YNWSSSDTS

-807 FKKVGTEKVYGKWS
+807 FKKVGTKKVYGKWS

>member
-1 MKKQLKVSLRVTV
+1 MKKLRKMLIASLG
-14 FFMIFAI
+14 AI
-21 AGILQSIPGADWG
+21 LLFVAFISVDK
-34 TKAQAASY
+34 TEVQAATKEEGVSWAMSQIGKGLDYDGVKGNQCVDLIKYYYAHYGVAGYARGNAIQYTSNSLPPGWTRVY
-42 SGDYRYWSQGASD
+42 SNYQPGDIAVFKAK
-55 DYNMRQYGC
+55 NGC
-64 WVTAQAKLLYE
+64 SVCTTGE
-75 TNVDRSAGFN
+75 NGHVGIITSIDSVGFN
-85 PDSYLNWQRSNGLIN
+85 AVNQNYAGRSYCTQNWFHVRC
-100 SGFYQTNGGN
+100 
-110 APSIYASQKGK
+110 
-121 QLTYLGNWNAD
+121 
-132 ANQLWFNI
+132 
-140 NAGYYTIV
+140 
-148 KVPGHYVMLANQL
+148 LACAIRPNFT
-161 SKEKGVLYCY
+161 S
-171 DSWTPSSSV
+171 
-180 APQPLSRYSSWQS
+180 
-193 GYVYRNDSRDT
+193 DT

-292 GNKSGV
+292 GNKTCVS
-298 PTSIVYIDRTAPTLT
+298 TSIVYIDRTAPILT

-370 GDTYRFRVNISEH
+370 GDTYQFRVNISEH
-383 NNEVGSY
+383 NYEVGSY

-412 PLGLLPQRIVKYG
+412 PLGLLPQKIVKYG

-450 KLAEVEDAQKQ
+450 KLAEVEDAKKQ

-514 FYMAAT
+514 FYMAAI

-626 TYTNWSQNGP
+626 TYTNWSQNEP
-636 NNSADC
+636 NNAADC

-655 WNDYTGQSVDIGF
+655 WNDYTGQNVDVGF
-668 IGEFD
+668 IAEFD
-673 ETPTATSTPAPTN
+673 KTPTATSTPAPTN

-807 FKKVGTEKVYGKWS
+807 FKKVGTKKVYGKWS

>member
-1 MKKQLKVSLRVTV
+1 MKKLRKMLIASLGAILLFVAFVSVDKTEV
-14 FFMIFAI
+14 
-21 AGILQSIPGADWG
+21 
-34 TKAQAASY
+34 QAATKEEGVSWAMSQIGKGLDYDGVKGNQCVDLIKYYYAHYGVAGYARGNAIQYTSNSLPPGWTRVY
-42 SGDYRYWSQGASD
+42 SNYQPGDIAVFKAK
-55 DYNMRQYGC
+55 NGC
-64 WVTAQAKLLYE
+64 SVCTTDE
-75 TNVDRSAGFN
+75 NGHVGIITSIDSVGFN
-85 PDSYLNWQRSNGLIN
+85 AVNQNYAGRSYCTQNWFHVRC
-100 SGFYQTNGGN
+100 
-110 APSIYASQKGK
+110 
-121 QLTYLGNWNAD
+121 
-132 ANQLWFNI
+132 
-140 NAGYYTIV
+140 
-148 KVPGHYVMLANQL
+148 LACAIRPNFT
-161 SKEKGVLYCY
+161 S
-171 DSWTPSSSV
+171 
-180 APQPLSRYSSWQS
+180 
-193 GYVYRNDSRDT
+193 DT

-215 DVNAD
+215 EVNAD

-292 GNKSGV
+292 GNKTCVS
-298 PTSIVYIDRTAPTLT
+298 TSIVYIDRTAPTLT

-370 GDTYRFRVNISEH
+370 GDTYQFRVNISEH
-383 NNEVGSY
+383 NYEVGSY

-412 PLGLLPQRIVKYG
+412 PLGLLPQKIVKYG

-450 KLAEVEDAQKQ
+450 KLAEVEDAKKQ

-514 FYMAAT
+514 FYMAAI

-567 YALAERYCEELG
+567 YALAERYCKELG

-609 SDEKEEGK
+609 SDEKAEGK

-626 TYTNWSQNGP
+626 TYTNWSQNEP
-636 NNSADC
+636 NNTADC

-655 WNDYTGQSVDIGF
+655 WNDYTGQNVDVGF

-673 ETPTATSTPAPTN
+673 KTPTVTSTPAPTN

-710 KPSSQNDDAD
+710 KPSSQTDDSA
-720 YNWSSDDTS
+720 YNWSSDDIS

-742 VKKAAKKSLIVTWR
+742 VKKAAKKSLVVTWR

-807 FKKVGTEKVYGKWS
+807 FKKVGTKKVYGKWS

>member
-1 MKKQLKVSLRVTV
+1 MLIASLGAILLFVAFVSVDKTEV
-14 FFMIFAI
+14 
-21 AGILQSIPGADWG
+21 
-34 TKAQAASY
+34 QAATKEEGVSWAMSQIGKGLDYDGVKGNQCVDLIKYYYAHYGVAGYARGNAIQYTSNSLPPGWTRVY
-42 SGDYRYWSQGASD
+42 SNYQPGDVAVFRA
-55 DYNMRQYGC
+55 NNGC
-64 WVTAQAKLLYE
+64 SVCTTGE
-75 TNVDRSAGFN
+75 NGHVGIITSIDSVGFN
-85 PDSYLNWQRSNGLIN
+85 AVNQNYAGRSYCTQNWFHVRC
-100 SGFYQTNGGN
+100 
-110 APSIYASQKGK
+110 
-121 QLTYLGNWNAD
+121 
-132 ANQLWFNI
+132 
-140 NAGYYTIV
+140 
-148 KVPGHYVMLANQL
+148 LACAIRPNFT
-161 SKEKGVLYCY
+161 S
-171 DSWTPSSSV
+171 
-180 APQPLSRYSSWQS
+180 
-193 GYVYRNDSRDT
+193 DT

-292 GNKSGV
+292 GNKTCVS
-298 PTSIVYIDRTAPTLT
+298 TSIVYIDRTAPTLT

-335 GVDRVQFP
+335 GVNRVQFP

-383 NNEVGSY
+383 NNEVGRY
-390 VTHIYVYDKYG
+390 ATHIYVYDKYG

-412 PLGLLPQRIVKYG
+412 PLGLFPQKIVKYG

-450 KLAEVEDAQKQ
+450 KLAEVEDAKKQ

-514 FYMAAT
+514 FYMAAI

-567 YALAERYCEELG
+567 YALAERYCKELG
-579 GNLVKIESEEKNNV
+579 GNLVKIESE
-593 IAQKVKELNKT
+593 
-604 FYIGA
+604 
-609 SDEKEEGK
+609 
-617 FVWRDGSAV
+617 
-626 TYTNWSQNGP
+626 
-636 NNSADC
+636 
-642 GGENYVQMYANGK
+642 
-655 WNDYTGQSVDIGF
+655 
-668 IGEFD
+668 
-673 ETPTATSTPAPTN
+673 
-686 TPNATQKPQATNR
+686 
-699 PQSTKKPQATK
+699 
-710 KPSSQNDDAD
+710 
-720 YNWSSDDTS
+720 
-729 SDDVTV
+729 
-735 KKVTGVK
+735 
-742 VKKAAKKSLIVTWR
+742 
-756 WFVSQDGFE
+756 
-765 VQYALNKSFTK
+765 
-776 KKKTKRYD
+776 
-784 LYAERVKL
+784 
-792 RGLKRKKTYYVRVRA
+792 
-807 FKKVGTEKVYGKWS
+807 
-821 ITKKCKVK
+821 

>member
-1 MKKQLKVSLRVTV
+1 MKKLRKMLIASLGAILLFVAFVSVDKTEV
-14 FFMIFAI
+14 
-21 AGILQSIPGADWG
+21 
-34 TKAQAASY
+34 QAATKEEGVSWAMSQIGKGLDYDGVKGNQCVDLIKYYYAHYGVAGYARGNAIQYTSNSLPPGWTRVY
-42 SGDYRYWSQGASD
+42 SNYQPGDIAVFKAKNGCSVCTTGE
-55 DYNMRQYGC
+55 YGH
-64 WVTAQAKLLYE
+64 VGIITSIDS
-75 TNVDRSAGFN
+75 VGFN
-85 PDSYLNWQRSNGLIN
+85 AVNQNYAGKSYCTQNWFHVRC
-100 SGFYQTNGGN
+100 
-110 APSIYASQKGK
+110 
-121 QLTYLGNWNAD
+121 
-132 ANQLWFNI
+132 
-140 NAGYYTIV
+140 
-148 KVPGHYVMLANQL
+148 LACAIRPNFT
-161 SKEKGVLYCY
+161 S
-171 DSWTPSSSV
+171 
-180 APQPLSRYSSWQS
+180 
-193 GYVYRNDSRDT
+193 DT

-292 GNKSGV
+292 GNKTCVS
-298 PTSIVYIDRTAPTLT
+298 TSIVYIDRTAPTLT

-362 AVRGTRVS
+362 AVRGTRVF

-383 NNEVGSY
+383 NNEVGRY
-390 VTHIYVYDKYG
+390 ATHIYVYDKYG

-412 PLGLLPQRIVKYG
+412 PLGLFPQKIVKYG

-450 KLAEVEDAQKQ
+450 KLAEVEDAKKQ

-567 YALAERYCEELG
+567 YALAERYCKELG

-609 SDEKEEGK
+609 SDEKAEGK

-626 TYTNWSQNGP
+626 TYTNWSQNEP
-636 NNSADC
+636 NNTADC

-655 WNDYTGQSVDIGF
+655 WNDYTGQSVDVGF

-673 ETPTATSTPAPTN
+673 KTPTATSTPAPSN

-720 YNWSSDDTS
+720 YNWSSDDAS

>member
-1 MKKQLKVSLRVTV
+1 MKKLQKMLIASLG
-14 FFMIFAI
+14 AI
-21 AGILQSIPGADWG
+21 LLFTTFICVDK
-34 TKAQAASY
+34 TEVQAATKEEGVSWAMSQIGKGLDYDGVKGNQCVDLIKYYYAHYGVAGYARGNAIQYTSNSLPPGWTRVY
-42 SGDYRYWSQGASD
+42 SNYQPGDIAVFKAK
-55 DYNMRQYGC
+55 NGC
-64 WVTAQAKLLYE
+64 SVCTTDE
-75 TNVDRSAGFN
+75 NGHVGIITSIDSVGFN
-85 PDSYLNWQRSNGLIN
+85 AMNQNYAGRSYCTQNWFHVRC
-100 SGFYQTNGGN
+100 
-110 APSIYASQKGK
+110 
-121 QLTYLGNWNAD
+121 
-132 ANQLWFNI
+132 
-140 NAGYYTIV
+140 
-148 KVPGHYVMLANQL
+148 LACAIRPNFT
-161 SKEKGVLYCY
+161 S
-171 DSWTPSSSV
+171 
-180 APQPLSRYSSWQS
+180 
-193 GYVYRNDSRDT
+193 DT

-292 GNKSGV
+292 GNKSCV

-383 NNEVGSY
+383 NNEVGRY
-390 VTHIYVYDKYG
+390 ATHIYVYDKYG

-412 PLGLLPQRIVKYG
+412 PLGLFPQKIVKYG

-450 KLAEVEDAQKQ
+450 KLAEVEDAKKQ

-514 FYMAAT
+514 FYMAAI

-567 YALAERYCEELG
+567 YALAERYCKELG

-609 SDEKEEGK
+609 SDEKAEGK

-626 TYTNWSQNGP
+626 TYTNWSQNEP
-636 NNSADC
+636 NNTADC

-655 WNDYTGQSVDIGF
+655 WNDYTGQSVDVGF

-673 ETPTATSTPAPTN
+673 KTPTATSTPAPTN

-710 KPSSQNDDAD
+710 KPSSQADDSD
-720 YNWSSDDTS
+720 YNWSSSDTS

>member
-1 MKKQLKVSLRVTV
+1 MKKLRKMLIASLGAMLLFVAFVSVDKTEV
-14 FFMIFAI
+14 
-21 AGILQSIPGADWG
+21 
-34 TKAQAASY
+34 QAATKEEGVSWAMSQIGKGLDYDGVKGNQCVDLIKYYYAHYGVAGYARGNAIQYTSNSLPPGWTRVY
-42 SGDYRYWSQGASD
+42 SNYQPGDIAVFKAKNGCSVCTTD
-55 DYNMRQYGC
+55 EYGH
-64 WVTAQAKLLYE
+64 VGIITSIDS
-75 TNVDRSAGFN
+75 VGFN
-85 PDSYLNWQRSNGLIN
+85 AVNQNYAGKSYCTQNWFHVRC
-100 SGFYQTNGGN
+100 
-110 APSIYASQKGK
+110 
-121 QLTYLGNWNAD
+121 
-132 ANQLWFNI
+132 
-140 NAGYYTIV
+140 
-148 KVPGHYVMLANQL
+148 LACAIRPNFT
-161 SKEKGVLYCY
+161 S
-171 DSWTPSSSV
+171 
-180 APQPLSRYSSWQS
+180 
-193 GYVYRNDSRDT
+193 DT

-370 GDTYRFRVNISEH
+370 GDTYQFRVNISEH
-383 NNEVGSY
+383 NYEVGSY

-412 PLGLLPQRIVKYG
+412 PLGLLPQKIVKYG

-450 KLAEVEDAQKQ
+450 KLAEVEDAKKQ

-514 FYMAAT
+514 FYMAAI

-540 ETPLNLKPAA
+540 ETPLNLKPTA

-626 TYTNWSQNGP
+626 TYTNWSQNEP

-655 WNDYTGQSVDIGF
+655 WNDYTGQNVDVGF

-673 ETPTATSTPAPTN
+673 KTPTATSTPAPTN

-807 FKKVGTEKVYGKWS
+807 FKKVGTKKVYGKWS

>member
-1 MKKQLKVSLRVTV
+1 MKKLQKMLIASLGA
-14 FFMIFAI
+14 ILLFAALI
-21 AGILQSIPGADWG
+21 CVDK
-34 TKAQAASY
+34 TEVQAATKEEGVSWAMSQIGKGLDYDGVYGNQCVDLIKYYYAHYGVAGYARGNAIQYTSNSLPPGWTRVY
-42 SGDYRYWSQGASD
+42 SNYQPGDVAVFRA
-55 DYNMRQYGC
+55 NNGC
-64 WVTAQAKLLYE
+64 SVCTTGEKGHVGII
-75 TNVDRSAGFN
+75 TSIDSVGFN
-85 PDSYLNWQRSNGLIN
+85 AVNQNYAGRSYCTQNWFHVRC
-100 SGFYQTNGGN
+100 
-110 APSIYASQKGK
+110 
-121 QLTYLGNWNAD
+121 
-132 ANQLWFNI
+132 
-140 NAGYYTIV
+140 
-148 KVPGHYVMLANQL
+148 LACAIRPNFT
-161 SKEKGVLYCY
+161 S
-171 DSWTPSSSV
+171 
-180 APQPLSRYSSWQS
+180 
-193 GYVYRNDSRDT
+193 DT

-292 GNKSGV
+292 GNKTCVS
-298 PTSIVYIDRTAPTLT
+298 TSIVYIDRTAPTLT

-370 GDTYRFRVNISEH
+370 GDIYRFRVNISEH

-390 VTHIYVYDKYG
+390 VTHVYAYDKYG

-412 PLGLLPQRIVKYG
+412 PLGLLPQKIVKYG

-505 QPDCAGNSE
+505 QPDCAGNCE
-514 FYMAAT
+514 FYMAAI

-540 ETPLNLKPAA
+540 ETPLNLKPTA

-626 TYTNWSQNGP
+626 TYTNWSQNEP

-655 WNDYTGQSVDIGF
+655 WNDYTGQNVDVGF
-668 IGEFD
+668 IAEFD
-673 ETPTATSTPAPTN
+673 KTPTATSTPAPTN

-807 FKKVGTEKVYGKWS
+807 FKKVGTKKVYGKWS

>member
-1 MKKQLKVSLRVTV
+1 MKKLQKMLIASLGA
-14 FFMIFAI
+14 ILLFAALI
-21 AGILQSIPGADWG
+21 CVDK
-34 TKAQAASY
+34 TEVQAATKEEGVSWAMSQIGKGLDYDGVKGNQCVDLIKYYYAHYGVAGYARGNAIQYTSNSLPPGWTRVY
-42 SGDYRYWSQGASD
+42 SNYQPGDIAVFKAK
-55 DYNMRQYGC
+55 NGC
-64 WVTAQAKLLYE
+64 SVCTTGE
-75 TNVDRSAGFN
+75 NGHVGIITSIDSVGFN
-85 PDSYLNWQRSNGLIN
+85 AVNQNYAGRSYCTQNWFHVRC
-100 SGFYQTNGGN
+100 
-110 APSIYASQKGK
+110 
-121 QLTYLGNWNAD
+121 
-132 ANQLWFNI
+132 
-140 NAGYYTIV
+140 
-148 KVPGHYVMLANQL
+148 LACAIRPNFT
-161 SKEKGVLYCY
+161 S
-171 DSWTPSSSV
+171 
-180 APQPLSRYSSWQS
+180 
-193 GYVYRNDSRDT
+193 DT

-383 NNEVGSY
+383 NNEVGRY
-390 VTHIYVYDKYG
+390 ATHIYVYDKYG

-412 PLGLLPQRIVKYG
+412 PLGLFPQKIVKYG

-450 KLAEVEDAQKQ
+450 KLAEVEDVKKQ

-514 FYMAAT
+514 FYMAAI

-567 YALAERYCEELG
+567 YALAERYCKELG

-609 SDEKEEGK
+609 SDEKAEGK

-626 TYTNWSQNGP
+626 TYTNWSQNEP
-636 NNSADC
+636 NNTADC

-655 WNDYTGQSVDIGF
+655 WNDYTGQSVDVGF

-673 ETPTATSTPAPTN
+673 KMPTATSTPAPTN

-710 KPSSQNDDAD
+710 KPSSQPDDSD

-784 LYAERVKL
+784 FYAERVKL

>member
-1 MKKQLKVSLRVTV
+1 MKKLRKMLIASLG
-14 FFMIFAI
+14 AI
-21 AGILQSIPGADWG
+21 LLFVAFISVDK
-34 TKAQAASY
+34 TEVQAATKEEGVSWAMSQIGKGLDYDGVKGNQCVDLIKYYYAHYGVAGYARGNAIQYTSNSLPPGWTRVY
-42 SGDYRYWSQGASD
+42 SNYQPGDIAVFKAK
-55 DYNMRQYGC
+55 NGC
-64 WVTAQAKLLYE
+64 SVCTTGE
-75 TNVDRSAGFN
+75 NGHVGIITSIDSVGFN
-85 PDSYLNWQRSNGLIN
+85 AVNQNYAGRSYCTQNWFHVRC
-100 SGFYQTNGGN
+100 
-110 APSIYASQKGK
+110 
-121 QLTYLGNWNAD
+121 
-132 ANQLWFNI
+132 
-140 NAGYYTIV
+140 
-148 KVPGHYVMLANQL
+148 LACAIRPNFT
-161 SKEKGVLYCY
+161 S
-171 DSWTPSSSV
+171 
-180 APQPLSRYSSWQS
+180 
-193 GYVYRNDSRDT
+193 DT

-292 GNKSGV
+292 GNKTCVS
-298 PTSIVYIDRTAPTLT
+298 TSIVYIDRTAPILT

-370 GDTYRFRVNISEH
+370 GDTYQFRVNISEH
-383 NNEVGSY
+383 NYEVGSY

-412 PLGLLPQRIVKYG
+412 PLGLLPQKIVKYG

-450 KLAEVEDAQKQ
+450 KLAEVEDAKKQ

-514 FYMAAT
+514 FYMAAI

-567 YALAERYCEELG
+567 YALAERYCKELG

-609 SDEKEEGK
+609 SDEKAEGK

-626 TYTNWSQNGP
+626 TYTNWSQNEP
-636 NNSADC
+636 NNTADC

-655 WNDYTGQSVDIGF
+655 WNDYTGQSVDVGF

-673 ETPTATSTPAPTN
+673 KMPTATSTPAPTN

-710 KPSSQNDDAD
+710 KPSSQPDDSD
-720 YNWSSDDTS
+720 YNWSSDDAS

-735 KKVTGVK
+735 KKVTRVK

-807 FKKVGTEKVYGKWS
+807 FKKVGTKKVYGKWS

>member
-1 MKKQLKVSLRVTV
+1 MKKLRKMLIASLG
-14 FFMIFAI
+14 AI
-21 AGILQSIPGADWG
+21 LLFTTFICVDK
-34 TKAQAASY
+34 TEVQAATKEEGVSWAMSQIGKGLDYDGVYGNQCVDLIKYYYAHYGVAGYARGNAIQYTSNSLPPGWTRVY
-42 SGDYRYWSQGASD
+42 SNYQPGDIAVFKAK
-55 DYNMRQYGC
+55 NGC
-64 WVTAQAKLLYE
+64 SVCTTGE
-75 TNVDRSAGFN
+75 NGHVGIITSIDSVGFN
-85 PDSYLNWQRSNGLIN
+85 AVNQNYAGRSYCTQNWFHVRC
-100 SGFYQTNGGN
+100 
-110 APSIYASQKGK
+110 
-121 QLTYLGNWNAD
+121 
-132 ANQLWFNI
+132 
-140 NAGYYTIV
+140 
-148 KVPGHYVMLANQL
+148 LACAIRPNFT
-161 SKEKGVLYCY
+161 S
-171 DSWTPSSSV
+171 
-180 APQPLSRYSSWQS
+180 
-193 GYVYRNDSRDT
+193 DT

-292 GNKSGV
+292 GNKTCVS
-298 PTSIVYIDRTAPTLT
+298 TSIVYIDRTAPTLT

-370 GDTYRFRVNISEH
+370 GDTYQFRVNISEH
-383 NNEVGSY
+383 NYEVGSY

-412 PLGLLPQRIVKYG
+412 PLGLLPQKIVKYG

-450 KLAEVEDAQKQ
+450 KLAEVEDAKKQ

-514 FYMAAT
+514 FYMAAI

-567 YALAERYCEELG
+567 YALAERYCKELG

-609 SDEKEEGK
+609 SDEKVEGK
-617 FVWRDGSAV
+617 FIWRDGSAV
-626 TYTNWSQNGP
+626 TYTNWSQNEP
-636 NNSADC
+636 NNTADC

-655 WNDYTGQSVDIGF
+655 WNDYTGQSVDVGF

-673 ETPTATSTPAPTN
+673 KTPTATSTPAPTN

-710 KPSSQNDDAD
+710 KPSSQPDDSD

>member
-1 MKKQLKVSLRVTV
+1 MKKLRKMLIASLG
-14 FFMIFAI
+14 AI
-21 AGILQSIPGADWG
+21 LLFVAFISVDK
-34 TKAQAASY
+34 TEVQAATKEEGVSWAMSQIGKGLDYDGVKGNQCVDLIKYYYAHYGVAGYARGNAIQYTSNSLPPGWTRVY
-42 SGDYRYWSQGASD
+42 SNYQPGDIAVFKAK
-55 DYNMRQYGC
+55 NGC
-64 WVTAQAKLLYE
+64 SVCTTGE
-75 TNVDRSAGFN
+75 NGHVGIITSIDSVGFN
-85 PDSYLNWQRSNGLIN
+85 AVNQNYAGRSYCTQNWFHVRC
-100 SGFYQTNGGN
+100 
-110 APSIYASQKGK
+110 
-121 QLTYLGNWNAD
+121 
-132 ANQLWFNI
+132 
-140 NAGYYTIV
+140 
-148 KVPGHYVMLANQL
+148 LACAIRPNFT
-161 SKEKGVLYCY
+161 S
-171 DSWTPSSSV
+171 
-180 APQPLSRYSSWQS
+180 
-193 GYVYRNDSRDT
+193 DT

-292 GNKSGV
+292 GNKTCVS
-298 PTSIVYIDRTAPTLT
+298 TSIVYIDRTAPILT

-370 GDTYRFRVNISEH
+370 GDTYQFRVNISEH
-383 NNEVGSY
+383 NYEVGSY

-412 PLGLLPQRIVKYG
+412 PLGLLPQKIVKYG

-450 KLAEVEDAQKQ
+450 KLAEVEDAKKQ

-514 FYMAAT
+514 FYMAAI

-567 YALAERYCEELG
+567 YALAERYCKELG

-609 SDEKEEGK
+609 SDEKAEGK

-626 TYTNWSQNGP
+626 TYTNWSQNEP
-636 NNSADC
+636 NNTADC

-655 WNDYTGQSVDIGF
+655 WNDYTGQSVDVGF

-673 ETPTATSTPAPTN
+673 KTPTATSTPAPTN

-710 KPSSQNDDAD
+710 KPSSQADDSD
-720 YNWSSDDTS
+720 YNWSSSDTS

-756 WFVSQDGFE
+756 WFVSQDGLE

-807 FKKVGTEKVYGKWS
+807 FKKVGTKKVYGKWS

>member
-1 MKKQLKVSLRVTV
+1 MKKLQKMLIASLGA
-14 FFMIFAI
+14 ILLFAALI
-21 AGILQSIPGADWG
+21 CVDK
-34 TKAQAASY
+34 TEVQAATKEEGVSWAMSQIGKGLDYDGVYGNQCVDLIKYYYAHYGVAGYARGNAIQYTSNSLPPGWTRVY
-42 SGDYRYWSQGASD
+42 SNYQPGDVAVFRA
-55 DYNMRQYGC
+55 NNGC
-64 WVTAQAKLLYE
+64 SVCTTGE
-75 TNVDRSAGFN
+75 NGHVGIITSIDSVGFN
-85 PDSYLNWQRSNGLIN
+85 AVNQNYAGRSYCTQNWFHVRC
-100 SGFYQTNGGN
+100 
-110 APSIYASQKGK
+110 
-121 QLTYLGNWNAD
+121 
-132 ANQLWFNI
+132 
-140 NAGYYTIV
+140 
-148 KVPGHYVMLANQL
+148 LACAIRPNFT
-161 SKEKGVLYCY
+161 S
-171 DSWTPSSSV
+171 
-180 APQPLSRYSSWQS
+180 
-193 GYVYRNDSRDT
+193 DT

-626 TYTNWSQNGP
+626 TYTNWSQNEP
-636 NNSADC
+636 NNAADC

-655 WNDYTGQSVDIGF
+655 WNDYTGQNVDVGF

-673 ETPTATSTPAPTN
+673 KTPTATSTPAPTN

-710 KPSSQNDDAD
+710 KPSSQTDDSA
-720 YNWSSDDTS
+720 YNWSSDDIS

-807 FKKVGTEKVYGKWS
+807 FKKVGTKKVYGKWS

>member
-1 MKKQLKVSLRVTV
+1 MKKLQKMLIASLGA
-14 FFMIFAI
+14 ILLFAALI
-21 AGILQSIPGADWG
+21 CVDK
-34 TKAQAASY
+34 TEVQAATKEEGVSWAMSQIGKGLDYDGVYGNQCVDLIKYYYAHYGVAGYARGNAIQYTSNSLPPGWTRVY
-42 SGDYRYWSQGASD
+42 SNYQPGDVAVFRA
-55 DYNMRQYGC
+55 NNGC
-64 WVTAQAKLLYE
+64 SVCTTGE
-75 TNVDRSAGFN
+75 NGHVGIITSIDSVGFN
-85 PDSYLNWQRSNGLIN
+85 AVNQNYAGRSYCTQNWFHVRC
-100 SGFYQTNGGN
+100 
-110 APSIYASQKGK
+110 
-121 QLTYLGNWNAD
+121 
-132 ANQLWFNI
+132 
-140 NAGYYTIV
+140 
-148 KVPGHYVMLANQL
+148 LACAIRPNFT
-161 SKEKGVLYCY
+161 S
-171 DSWTPSSSV
+171 
-180 APQPLSRYSSWQS
+180 
-193 GYVYRNDSRDT
+193 DT

-292 GNKSGV
+292 GNKTCVS
-298 PTSIVYIDRTAPTLT
+298 TSIVYIDRTAPTLT

-335 GVDRVQFP
+335 GVNRVQFP

-383 NNEVGSY
+383 NNEVGRY
-390 VTHIYVYDKYG
+390 ATHIYVYDKYG

-412 PLGLLPQRIVKYG
+412 PLGLFPQKIVKYG

-450 KLAEVEDAQKQ
+450 KLAEVEDAKKQ

-514 FYMAAT
+514 FYMAAI

-626 TYTNWSQNGP
+626 TYTNWSQNEP

-655 WNDYTGQSVDIGF
+655 WNDYTGQSVDVGF

-673 ETPTATSTPAPTN
+673 KTPTATSTPAPTN

-710 KPSSQNDDAD
+710 KPSSQTDDSA
-720 YNWSSDDTS
+720 YNWSSDDIS

-742 VKKAAKKSLIVTWR
+742 VKKAAKKSLVVTWR

-807 FKKVGTEKVYGKWS
+807 FKKVGTKKVYGKWS

>member
-1 MKKQLKVSLRVTV
+1 MKKLRKMLIASLG
-14 FFMIFAI
+14 AI
-21 AGILQSIPGADWG
+21 LLFVAFISVDK
-34 TKAQAASY
+34 TEVQAATKEEGVSWAMSQIGKGLDYDGVKGNQCVDLIKYYYAHYGVAGYARGNAIQYTSNSLPPGWTRVY
-42 SGDYRYWSQGASD
+42 SNYQPGDIAVFKAK
-55 DYNMRQYGC
+55 NGC
-64 WVTAQAKLLYE
+64 SVCTTGE
-75 TNVDRSAGFN
+75 NGHVGIITSIDSVGFN
-85 PDSYLNWQRSNGLIN
+85 AVNQNYAGRSYCTQNWFHVRC
-100 SGFYQTNGGN
+100 
-110 APSIYASQKGK
+110 
-121 QLTYLGNWNAD
+121 
-132 ANQLWFNI
+132 
-140 NAGYYTIV
+140 
-148 KVPGHYVMLANQL
+148 LACAIRPNFT
-161 SKEKGVLYCY
+161 S
-171 DSWTPSSSV
+171 
-180 APQPLSRYSSWQS
+180 
-193 GYVYRNDSRDT
+193 DT

-292 GNKSGV
+292 GNKTCVS
-298 PTSIVYIDRTAPTLT
+298 TSIVYIDRTAPILT

-370 GDTYRFRVNISEH
+370 GDTYQFRVNISEH
-383 NNEVGSY
+383 NYEVGSY

-412 PLGLLPQRIVKYG
+412 PLGLLPQKIVKYG

-450 KLAEVEDAQKQ
+450 KLAEVEDAKKQ

-514 FYMAAT
+514 FYMAAI

-567 YALAERYCEELG
+567 YALAERYCKELG

-609 SDEKEEGK
+609 SDEKAEGK

-626 TYTNWSQNGP
+626 TYTNWSQNEP
-636 NNSADC
+636 NNTADC

-655 WNDYTGQSVDIGF
+655 WNDYTGQSVDVGF

-673 ETPTATSTPAPTN
+673 KTPTATSTPAPTN

-710 KPSSQNDDAD
+710 KPSSQADDSD
-720 YNWSSDDTS
+720 YNWSSSDTS

-807 FKKVGTEKVYGKWS
+807 FNKVGTKKVYGKWS

>member
-1 MKKQLKVSLRVTV
+1 MKKLQKMLIASLG
-14 FFMIFAI
+14 AI
-21 AGILQSIPGADWG
+21 LLFTTFICVDK
-34 TKAQAASY
+34 TEVQAATKEEGVSWAMSQIGKGLDYDGVKGNQCVDLIKYYYAHYGVAGYARGNAIQYTSNSLPPGWTRVY
-42 SGDYRYWSQGASD
+42 SNYQPGDIAVFKAK
-55 DYNMRQYGC
+55 NGC
-64 WVTAQAKLLYE
+64 SVCTTGE
-75 TNVDRSAGFN
+75 NGHVGIITSIDSVGFN
-85 PDSYLNWQRSNGLIN
+85 AVNQNYAGRSYCTQNWFHVRC
-100 SGFYQTNGGN
+100 
-110 APSIYASQKGK
+110 
-121 QLTYLGNWNAD
+121 
-132 ANQLWFNI
+132 
-140 NAGYYTIV
+140 
-148 KVPGHYVMLANQL
+148 LACAIRPNFT
-161 SKEKGVLYCY
+161 S
-171 DSWTPSSSV
+171 
-180 APQPLSRYSSWQS
+180 
-193 GYVYRNDSRDT
+193 DT

-383 NNEVGSY
+383 NNEVGRY
-390 VTHIYVYDKYG
+390 ATHIYVYDKYG

-412 PLGLLPQRIVKYG
+412 PLGLLPQKIVKYG

-436 SWDEMKTLSGKLQS
+436 SWNEMKTLSGKLQS
-450 KLAEVEDAQKQ
+450 KLAEVEDAKKQ

-514 FYMAAT
+514 FYMAAI

-567 YALAERYCEELG
+567 YALAERYCKELG

-609 SDEKEEGK
+609 SDEKAEGK

-626 TYTNWSQNGP
+626 TYTNWSQNEP
-636 NNSADC
+636 NNTADC

-655 WNDYTGQSVDIGF
+655 WNDYTGQSVDVGF

-673 ETPTATSTPAPTN
+673 KMPTATSTPAPTN

-710 KPSSQNDDAD
+710 KPSSQTDDSD

>member
-1 MKKQLKVSLRVTV
+1 MKKLRKMLIASLGAILLFVAFVSVDKTEV
-14 FFMIFAI
+14 
-21 AGILQSIPGADWG
+21 
-34 TKAQAASY
+34 QAATKEEGVSWAMSQIGKGLDYDGVKGNQCVDLIKYYYAHYGVAGYARGNAIQYTSNSLPPGWTRVY
-42 SGDYRYWSQGASD
+42 SNYQPGDIAVFKAK
-55 DYNMRQYGC
+55 NGC
-64 WVTAQAKLLYE
+64 SVCTTGE
-75 TNVDRSAGFN
+75 NGHVGIITSIDSVGFN
-85 PDSYLNWQRSNGLIN
+85 AVNQNYAGRSYCTQNWFHVRC
-100 SGFYQTNGGN
+100 
-110 APSIYASQKGK
+110 
-121 QLTYLGNWNAD
+121 
-132 ANQLWFNI
+132 
-140 NAGYYTIV
+140 
-148 KVPGHYVMLANQL
+148 LACAIRPNFT
-161 SKEKGVLYCY
+161 S
-171 DSWTPSSSV
+171 
-180 APQPLSRYSSWQS
+180 
-193 GYVYRNDSRDT
+193 DT

-292 GNKSGV
+292 GNKTCVS
-298 PTSIVYIDRTAPTLT
+298 TSIVYIDRTAPTLT

-335 GVDRVQFP
+335 GVNRVQFP

-383 NNEVGSY
+383 NNEVGRY
-390 VTHIYVYDKYG
+390 ATHIYVYDKYG

-412 PLGLLPQRIVKYG
+412 PLGLFPQKIVKYG

-450 KLAEVEDAQKQ
+450 KLAEVEDAKKQ

-514 FYMAAT
+514 FYMAAI

-626 TYTNWSQNGP
+626 TYTNWSQNEP

-655 WNDYTGQSVDIGF
+655 WNDYTGQSVDVGF

-673 ETPTATSTPAPTN
+673 KTPTATSTPAPSN

-720 YNWSSDDTS
+720 YNWSSDDAS

-784 LYAERVKL
+784 LYAERIK
-792 RGLKRKKTYYVRVRA
+792 
-807 FKKVGTEKVYGKWS
+807 TEKDVLCSCQS
-821 ITKKCKVK
+821 I